1 MKKIALIVLALVLAL
16 GAAGIGFAKWSETLH
31 IEGTVSTGEVDVGLS
46 QYSNDPSPTGDK
58 LGDYYEG
65 SRDPMECGH
74 WEYCAEGPC
83 WVGER
88 YDKNVASID
97 CELVDSDEASDGE
110 ETIEITVKNAY
121 PCYYGSIAFDIDNV
135 GTIPVKVESI
145 ILTEVSKGE
154 TVYEVNFP
162 LEEGT
167 TYYVDADSGAVD
179 MSLDEGDDFSLCLQG
194 MSVGTQVDPDTPK
207 YGAIC
212 VHVEQDAEEGAKYD
226 FEITIVCSQWNEV
239 APPSPSP

>member
-1 MKKIALIVLALVLAL
+1 VKKVALIVLALVLAL

-46 QYSNDPSPTGDK
+46 QYSNDPNPTGDD

-65 SRDPMECGH
+65 SLDPMECGY

-110 ETIEITVKNAY
+110 ETIEITVTNAY
-121 PCYYGSIAFDIDNV
+121 PCYYGSIAFDRHHP
-135 GTIPVKVESI
+135 G
-145 ILTEVSKGE
+145 KGGE
-154 TVYEVNFP
+154 HHPHQGQQMRNRMGGKCSP
-162 LEEGT
+162 GGGHHL
-167 TYYVDADSGAVD
+167 
-179 MSLDEGDDFSLCLQG
+179 LCG
-194 MSVGTQVDPDTPK
+194 
-207 YGAIC
+207 C
-212 VHVEQDAEEGAKYD
+212 
-226 FEITIVCSQWNEV
+226 
-239 APPSPSP
+239 